1 MTPAACLGAI
11 FRLQRSHQL
20 ELRFNDPGLKFK
32 GLTVKFLPSGKVLVV
47 PEGTGFHY
55 TLHPGHHSGVIDFH
69 KTNEHLPEGDS
80 AKYETLAAIQQE
92 EIVRNL
98 EAVAKPVQGGYHSF
112 YRHYH
117 LSFDEAEGKANF
129 RAEINRIF
137 ERNGIAYELAESG
150 QVERTAPEVLRELLA
165 ETLFQT
171 EDTTLNELLEKAR
184 TKFLSRDAATRK
196 ESLEALWDAW
206 ERLKSLELGKDKKE
220 SVGKLLDKVTA
231 EPNFRE
237 LLELEARQLTDI
249 GNKFMIRHTEVGK
262 VPVDDDEQ
270 IDYLFHRLFSL
281 IRLLLKMSNRGG

>member
-1 MTPAACLGAI
+1 LGYYTDRHHGA
-11 FRLQRSHQL
+11 RLRTAT
-20 ELRFNDPGLKFK
+20 EIEEPVRRGI
-32 GLTVKFLPSGKVLVV
+32 LTVIRTRASDGSFGLAF
-47 PEGTGFHY
+47 PEYCPDGEGVTGTD
-55 TLHPGHHSGVIDFH
+55 T
-69 KTNEHLPEGDS
+69 S
-80 AKYETLAAIQQE
+80 AMESTIVAHRLYNLFERGAEIPTTFELLDLIEFSYEKI
-92 EIVRNL
+92 
-98 EAVAKPVQGGYHSF
+98 AKPIQGGYHSY
-112 YRHYH
+112 YRHHH
-117 LSFDEAEGKANF
+117 LSFDQAEGRAGF

-184 TKFLSRDAATRK
+184 TKFLSRDAAIRK

-249 GNKFMIRHTEVGK
+249 GNKFMIRHAEVGK
-262 VPVDDDEQ
+262 VAVDDDEQ

-281 IRLLLKMSNRGG
+281 IRLLLKKSNRGG